1 MEKISNTLFGDLKT
15 KTLGSFVAAQ
25 NRSYGKFA
33 VSFCLFEIVNYLP
46 HRLIRSKIIVFFCTE
61 NNLLKFC
68 LFFSRVNF

>member
-33 VSFCLFEIVNYLP
+33 VSFCLKL
-46 HRLIRSKIIVFFCTE
+46 
-61 NNLLKFC
+61 
-68 LFFSRVNF
+68 